1 SFIPQCHIGDTLPTL
16 KTPTAGFVEQ
26 RVVPLPHLPSM
37 KIESVT
43 LSETNSYVLN
53 SSLGT
58 SLDKDHCNSM
68 TSNRGLSD
76 YMAAVFCG
84 PKYSSEMECSDHT
97 NGHLMLFQLLKDI
110 QPAQTHSLRILIQS

>member
-1 SFIPQCHIGDTLPTL
+1 MERLSSELHKHISWSFIPQCHIGDTLPTL

-26 RVVPLPHLPSM
+26 RVVPLPHLPS
-37 KIESVT
+37 
-43 LSETNSYVLN
+43 
-53 SSLGT
+53 T